1 MTFGP
6 AQIQNVINIHN
17 VRFRCPIE
25 AKTFGFVSALR
36 RVLRFPFRVFPSVSA
51 K

>member
-17 VRFRCPIE
+17 VRPHSAR
-25 AKTFGFVSALR
+25 FVGPHGTR
-36 RVLRFPFRVFPSVSA
+36 RDRF
-51 K
+51 